1 MRIKNNFIFFVK
13 YFKNDKKII
22 KNIIP
27 QKTSIDRSGDI
38 HFFLMKLLNHLPYNN
53 DKGIF

>member
-53 DKGIF
+53 DKDIF